1 MEEQLK
7 HAIVSVFPQRVFPA
21 LAGEKPLSAANVK
34 RFAPTAAVGILIA
47 FTPVL
52 YGSLAAPSNIIA
64 DPADLFIFSIGNV
77 LPLLFVFYAA
87 LLYVP
92 VVLQETQAA
101 GWMPIIARRGRSSY
115 IGTHVVRSAAIGALA
130 FGSAIGLAAMWAFAI
145 APAFDQVAFMPEQRV
160 LPVAEDM
167 TFSQFAHTGTWK
179 FVVFMIFWTAFHGML
194 YTVLFTA
201 LAMHLR
207 NPFLALLLGPAVV
220 FLVGTTLAIAQLE
233 MFMPDNAVLPTG
245 LEQGPLHEPVITTCV
260 VLLTV
265 LGTVGFT
272 LWSPR
277 LPRALQ

>member
-1 MEEQLK
+1 M
-7 HAIVSVFPQRVFPA
+7 IA
-21 LAGEKPLSAANVK
+21 L
-34 RFAPTAAVGILIA
+34 
-47 FTPVL
+47 TPVF
-52 YGSLAAPSNIIA
+52 YGSLRAPSNVIA
-64 DPADLFIFSIGNV
+64 DPPDLFIFSIGNV

-87 LLYVP
+87 LLYAP
-92 VVLQETQAA
+92 VVLQETQAS
-101 GWMPIIARRGRSSY
+101 GWMPIIARRGRQHY
-115 IGTHVVRSAAIGALA
+115 VGAHMLRSAAAGAFAFGTAIALA
-130 FGSAIGLAAMWAFAI
+130 ALWSFAA
-145 APAFDQVAFMPEQRV
+145 APAFDQVPFRPDQRV
-160 LPVAEDM
+160 LPLTEDM

-179 FVVFMIFWTAFHGML
+179 FVAFMIFWTAFHGML

-220 FLVGTTLAIAQLE
+220 FLVGTALAIAQLE

-277 LPRALQ
+277 LPRALR